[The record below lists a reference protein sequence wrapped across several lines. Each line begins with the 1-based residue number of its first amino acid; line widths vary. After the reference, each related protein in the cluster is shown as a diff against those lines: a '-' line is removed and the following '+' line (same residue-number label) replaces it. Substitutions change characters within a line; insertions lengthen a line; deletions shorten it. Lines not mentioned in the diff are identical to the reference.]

1 MNPSTRLRL
10 SRTHRVVGMVAT
22 IPIVGWIV
30 SSFVLHGVALT
41 LPNGLQGVYELEPY
55 HEAAVALEASG
66 LVPPDSILGR
76 LGADGLE
83 RIYWLRLETLGGRP
97 AYVVKPGP
105 YDLERTYDARTG
117 ERLDPLPDEM
127 LRAIAGD
134 HLVGTRVGE
143 MEDGDEF
150 NRYYTVDEVPA
161 VVAVMEG
168 AQPSDLVFSRAS
180 GRILRRTDPL
190 AEAFHTAYLSVHV
203 WQWGD
208 SLRLFTSILYG
219 LVGLAL
225 TLVALGYV
233 LWWSRRDARARWTDS
248 VRPARR
254 VHARLA
260 PVAGFLLATQ
270 MLVGA
275 YLWFNLGLIEPRFRG
290 QGSFA
295 EEWSGG
301 IAVTESLATP
311 AEIARVVGVSPVGA
325 PHRDAAPDEAAT
337 DGVATDGVAD
347 ITAPATGSADPATE
361 AGVHRPVQRYEWR
374 AVGHRR
380 LWLAYPARDAN
391 GIVVDAASGRVMDR
405 LPEDLAAQ
413 AGSEVVEGVPAGP
426 GVESTEYWMDF
437 NARVPTYR
445 FRFTDPDDTDVHV
458 SQVTGEVVQRRPA
471 IWRAF
476 GPFLAYHT
484 FGFTGNP
491 WLDTILLTSLQ
502 LVILVMVVTGWRLAI
517 RRGNEM
523 NALSRPEHQRR

>member
-1 MNPSTRLRL
+1 
-10 SRTHRVVGMVAT
+10 MVAT
-22 IPIVGWIV
+22 VPIVGWIV

-41 LPNGLQGVYELEPY
+41 LPNGLQGVYELEAY
-55 HEAAVALEASG
+55 HEAAVGLESSG
-66 LVPPDSILGR
+66 LVPPDSILRR

-117 ERLDPLPDEM
+117 QRLDPLPDEM
-127 LRAIAGD
+127 LHAIADD
-134 HLVGTRVGE
+134 HLVGTGVAE
-143 MEDGDEF
+143 MEEGDEF
-150 NRYYTVDEVPA
+150 NRYYTVDRVPA
-161 VVAVMEG
+161 VVAIMEG
-168 AQPSDLVFSRAS
+168 EQPSDLVFSRGS

-233 LWWSRRDARARWTDS
+233 LWWSRRGARARWTDS

-311 AEIARVVGVSPVGA
+311 AEIQRVVGASPAGE
-325 PHRDAAPDEAAT
+325 PDATAVPDLAAA
-337 DGVATDGVAD
+337 DAVAD
-347 ITAPATGSADPATE
+347 ITAPAAGSADDAATR
-361 AGVHRPVQRYEWR
+361 AGAPRPIQRYEWR
-374 AVGHRR
+374 AVGDRR
-380 LWLAYPARDAN
+380 LWLAYPSRDAN
-391 GIVVDAASGRVMDR
+391 GILVDAVSGRVMDR
-405 LPEDLAAQ
+405 LPEELAAR
-413 AGSEVVEGVPAGP
+413 AGSEVVEGAPAGP

-484 FGFTGNP
+484 FGFTGDP

-502 LVILVMVVTGWRLAI
+502 LAILVMIVTGWRLAI
-517 RRGNEM
+517 RRGT
-523 NALSRPEHQRR
+523 R